1 MSSSQMKLIIVLMS
15 IASLGLVGFQY
26 YWIRNAL
33 RINEERFEQAV
44 YQSLAATVAQI
55 EKDETSDVFL
65 SYLVQDTILQQS
77 LVNQIEPIVVQIR
90 QRPISGRRRASVTD
104 TLLKE
109 PIPQISQ
116 SFRRLI
122 ESRGIDKTVL
132 ADLDNFFTTLTPE
145 IASSMFTPDEMEIL
159 LQERERQLNYLD
171 QSEKL
176 YRSRFGFAPD
186 PDFVE
191 EYNIPMDFLE
201 KIRIANQ
208 KIALMN
214 KAWEELIGEKDILS
228 RMDTGQVK
236 QILKN
241 NLQEKGIEQP
251 FELGII
257 NEKGKLFPVTATVD
271 SFSLVNSKMQARLF
285 PGDIIPQENF
295 LFIHFPNKRAYVF
308 RQIWLPVLSS
318 VLFIGVVI
326 FCFVYAI
333 RVIIRQKNLSEIK
346 NDFINNMTHEFKT
359 PIATVSLAVEALQD
373 PELLNQESF
382 RKRYLSIIKEENKR
396 LGGQVEK
403 VLQAAT
409 LEKKEFRLKLEYVDL
424 TEILINAKSQ
434 FELQVENRGGKI
446 TLENVMSD
454 PNLMSDP
461 FHLLHILNNLL
472 DNANKYS
479 KESPIIHIKA
489 WDQNGF
495 AFVSIQDNGIG
506 MSKEVTKKIF
516 DKFYR
521 VPTGNVHDVKGFGLG
536 LSYVKTIIEAHKGE
550 ISVSSEPGKGSI
562 FTIKLPKTP

>member
-1 MSSSQMKLIIVLMS
+1 MSSSQMKLIIILMS
-15 IASLGLVGFQY
+15 ISSLGLVGFQY

-44 YQSLAATVAQI
+44 YQSLAATVNQM
-55 EKDETSDVFL
+55 EKGETSDIFL
-65 SYLVQDTILQQS
+65 SYLAKDTLLQQS
-77 LVNQIEPIVVQIR
+77 LTQKIEPIVVQVR
-90 QRPISGRRRASVTD
+90 QRPNSRRRPSVMD
-104 TLLKE
+104 TLLQQ

-116 SFRRLI
+116 SFKRLI
-122 ESRGIDKTVL
+122 EARGLDISIMT
-132 ADLDNFFTTLTPE
+132 DLDNFFTNLTPE

-159 LQERERQLNYLD
+159 LQERERQFQYLN
-171 QSEKL
+171 QNEKIF
-176 YRSRFGFAPD
+176 RSRYGIVRDGEFE
-186 PDFVE
+186 E
-191 EYNIPMDFLE
+191 EYNIPVDALE
-201 KIRIANQ
+201 KIRSANL
-208 KIALMN
+208 KIDFMN
-214 KAWEELIGEKDILS
+214 RAWEELIGEKDILA
-228 RMDTGQVK
+228 RMDTGQVRM
-236 QILKN
+236 LVKN
-241 NLQEKGIEQP
+241 NLKEKGIEQS
-251 FELGII
+251 FELGILD
-257 NEKGKLFPVTATVD
+257 NNGKFLPITNSAD
-271 SFSLVNSKMQARLF
+271 SFSLMSSRMQARLF
-285 PGDIIPQENF
+285 PSDIISQENY
-295 LFIHFPNKRAYVF
+295 LLVNFPNKRAYVF

-318 VLFIGVVI
+318 ILFIGVVI

-373 PELLNQESF
+373 PDLLNQESF
-382 RKRYLSIIKEENKR
+382 RKRYLSIIKDENKR

-409 LEKKEFRLKLEYVDL
+409 LEKKEFSLKLEYVN
-424 TEILINAKSQ
+424 LIELLEDAKSQ
-434 FELQVENRGGKI
+434 FELQVENKGGKI
-446 TLENVMSD
+446 TLENEIGDPYMMSD
-454 PNLMSDP
+454 A
-461 FHLLHILNNLL
+461 FHLAHIFNNLL

-479 KESPIIHIKA
+479 KESPIIHIKV
-489 WDQNGF
+489 WDQNGY

-550 ISVSSEPGKGSI
+550 ISVNSEPGKGSI

>member
-1 MSSSQMKLIIVLMS
+1 MS

-55 EKDETSDVFL
+55 EKEETSDVFL
-65 SYLVQDTILQQS
+65 NVLAQDTLLQQF
-77 LVNQIEPIVVQIR
+77 LINKIEPIVVQIR
-90 QRPISGRRRASVTD
+90 QRPISGRRRLSVTD
-104 TLLKE
+104 TLLQE

-159 LQERERQLNYLD
+159 LQERERQLTYLD

-176 YRSRFGFAPD
+176 YRSKYGFAPE
-186 PDFVE
+186 PDFE
-191 EYNIPMDFLE
+191 AEYNIPMDFLE

-214 KAWEELIGEKDILS
+214 RALEELIGQKEIFS

-236 QILKN
+236 RVLKN
-241 NLQEKGIEQP
+241 NLKEKGIEQP
-251 FELGII
+251 FELGIV
-257 NEKGKLFPVTATVD
+257 NENGNLFPVTASVD

-295 LFIHFPNKRAYVF
+295 LFIHFPDKRAYVF

-318 VLFIGVVI
+318 ILFIGVVI

-382 RKRYLSIIKEENKR
+382 RKRYLSIIKDENKR

-409 LEKKEFRLKLEYVDL
+409 LEKKEFSLKMEYVN
-424 TEILINAKSQ
+424 LIELLENAISQ
-434 FELQVENRGGKI
+434 FELQVEKKGGGI
-446 TLENVMSD
+446 TLENNMSD

-461 FHLLHILNNLL
+461 FHLSHIINNLL
-472 DNANKYS
+472 DNANKYT
-479 KESPIIHIKA
+479 KEIPFIHIKT

-495 AFVSIQDNGIG
+495 VFVSIKDNGIG

>member
-318 VLFIGVVI
+318 VLFIGIVI

-446 TLENVMSD
+446 TLENVMLD

-461 FHLLHILNNLL
+461 FHLSHILNNLL

>member
-1 MSSSQMKLIIVLMS
+1 MSSSQMKLIIILMS

-44 YQSLAATVAQI
+44 YQSLAATIAQI

-65 SYLVQDTILQQS
+65 DVLAQDTMLQQS
-77 LVNQIEPIVVQIR
+77 LVNQIEPIIVQIR
-90 QRPISGRRRASVTD
+90 QRPISGRKRPSVID

-116 SFRRLI
+116 SFKRLI
-122 ESRGIDKTVL
+122 EYRGLDKKVME
-132 ADLDNFFTTLTPE
+132 DLDNFFTTLTPE

-176 YRSRFGFAPD
+176 YRSKYGFAPN

-201 KIRIANQ
+201 KIRVANQ
-208 KIALMN
+208 KIALFDR
-214 KAWEELIGEKDILS
+214 AWGELIGKKDVFS
-228 RMDTGQVK
+228 RMDTGQVN

-241 NLQEKGIEQP
+241 NLKEKGIEQP
-251 FELGII
+251 FDLGII
-257 NEKGKLFPVTATVD
+257 NEKGKLFPVTALVD

-285 PGDIIPQENF
+285 PGDIIPQENY
-295 LFIHFPNKRAYVF
+295 LFIHFPYKRAYVF

-318 VLFIGVVI
+318 VLFIGIVI

-382 RKRYLSIIKEENKR
+382 RKRYLTIIKDENKR

-409 LEKKEFRLKLEYVDL
+409 LEKKEFSLKMEYVDL
-424 TEILINAKSQ
+424 TEILENAKSQ
-434 FELQVENRGGKI
+434 FELQVENKGGKI
-446 TLENVMSD
+446 TLENRMND

-461 FHLLHILNNLL
+461 FHLSHIINNLL

-479 KESPIIHIKA
+479 RDSPIIHIKA

-495 AFVSIQDNGIG
+495 VFVSIQDNGIG
-506 MSKEVTKKIF
+506 MSKEATKKIF

-521 VPTGNVHDVKGFGLG
+521 IPTGNVHDVKGFGLG

-550 ISVSSEPGKGSI
+550 ISVNSEPGKGSI

>member
-77 LVNQIEPIVVQIR
+77 LVNQIEPIVVQVR
-90 QRPISGRRRASVTD
+90 QRPISGNRRPSVTD
-104 TLLKE
+104 SLLKE

-214 KAWEELIGEKDILS
+214 RAWEELIGEKDILS
-228 RMDTGQVK
+228 RMDTVQVK

-241 NLQEKGIEQP
+241 NLKEKGIEQP

-257 NEKGKLFPVTATVD
+257 NEKGDLFPVTASVD
-271 SFSLVNSKMQARLF
+271 SFSLVTSKMQVKLF
-285 PGDIIPQENF
+285 PGDVIPQENF
-295 LFIHFPNKRAYVF
+295 LFIHFPNKKAYVF

-373 PELLNQESF
+373 PELSNQESF
-382 RKRYLSIIKEENKR
+382 RKRYLSIIKDENKR
-396 LGGQVEK
+396 LGNQVEK

-409 LEKKEFRLKLEYVDL
+409 LEKNEFNLKLEYINL
-424 TEILINAKSQ
+424 TELLETAKFQ
-434 FELQVENRGGKI
+434 FELQVEKRGGKI
-446 TLENVMSD
+446 SFENLLID
-454 PNLMSDP
+454 PYLMTDG
-461 FHLLHILNNLL
+461 FHLSHIFNNLL

-495 AFVSIQDNGIG
+495 VFVSIQDNGIG
-506 MSKEVTKKIF
+506 LSKEVTKKIF

-550 ISVSSEPGKGSI
+550 IFVNSEPGKGSI

>member
-1 MSSSQMKLIIVLMS
+1 MKLIIVLMS

-33 RINEERFEQAV
+33 RINEDRFEQAV
-44 YQSLAATVAQI
+44 YQSLAATIAQI

-65 SYLVQDTILQQS
+65 SYLAQDTLLQQS

-90 QRPISGRRRASVTD
+90 QRPISGRRRPSVTD
-104 TLLKE
+104 TLLQE

-122 ESRGIDKTVL
+122 EARGLDKSVMD
-132 ADLDNFFTTLTPE
+132 DLDNFFTTLTPE

-159 LQERERQLNYLD
+159 LQERERQLKYLN
-171 QSEKL
+171 QSEKV
-176 YRSRFGFAPD
+176 YRSRYGFAPN

-208 KIALMN
+208 KIALFDR
-214 KAWEELIGEKDILS
+214 AWGELIGKKDVFS
-228 RMDTGQVK
+228 RMDTGQVN

-241 NLQEKGIEQP
+241 NLQEKGINQP

-257 NEKGKLFPVTATVD
+257 NEKGKLFPVTALLD

-308 RQIWLPVLSS
+308 KQIWLPVLSS
-318 VLFIGVVI
+318 VLFIGIVI

-382 RKRYLSIIKEENKR
+382 RKRYLNIIKDENKR

-409 LEKKEFRLKLEYVDL
+409 LEKKEFSLKMEYVDL
-424 TEILINAKSQ
+424 TEILENAKTQ
-434 FELQVENRGGKI
+434 FELQVENKGGKI
-446 TLENVMSD
+446 TFENRMTD

-461 FHLLHILNNLL
+461 FHLSHIINNLL

-479 KESPIIHIKA
+479 KDSPIIHIKA

-495 AFVSIQDNGIG
+495 VFVSIQDNGIG
-506 MSKEVTKKIF
+506 MSKEATKKIF

-521 VPTGNVHDVKGFGLG
+521 IPTGNVHDVKGFGLG

>member
-1 MSSSQMKLIIVLMS
+1 MKLIIILMS
-15 IASLGLVGFQY
+15 ISSLGLVGFQY

-44 YQSLAATVAQI
+44 YQSLAATITQI
-55 EKDETSDVFL
+55 EKGETSDIFL
-65 SYLVQDTILQQS
+65 SYLAKDTLLQQS
-77 LVNQIEPIVVQIR
+77 LTQKIEPIVVQVR
-90 QRPISGRRRASVTD
+90 QRPNSRRRPSVMD
-104 TLLKE
+104 TLLQQ

-116 SFRRLI
+116 SFKRLI
-122 ESRGIDKTVL
+122 EARGLDISILT
-132 ADLDNFFTTLTPE
+132 DLDNFFTNLTPE

-159 LQERERQLNYLD
+159 LQERERQFQYLN
-171 QSEKL
+171 QNEKVF
-176 YRSRFGFAPD
+176 RSRYGIVRDGEFE
-186 PDFVE
+186 E
-191 EYNIPMDFLE
+191 EYNIPLDALE
-201 KIRIANQ
+201 KIRSANL
-208 KIALMN
+208 KIDFMN
-214 KAWEELIGEKDILS
+214 RAWEELIGEKDILS
-228 RMDTGQVK
+228 RMDTGQVR
-236 QILKN
+236 LLVKN
-241 NLQEKGIEQP
+241 NLKEKGIEQS
-251 FELGII
+251 FELGILD
-257 NEKGKLFPVTATVD
+257 NNGKFLPLTNSAD
-271 SFSLVNSKMQARLF
+271 SFSLMSSRMQARLF
-285 PGDIIPQENF
+285 PSDIISQENY
-295 LFIHFPNKRAYVF
+295 LLVNFPNKRAYVF

-318 VLFIGVVI
+318 ILFIGVVI

-333 RVIIRQKNLSEIK
+333 RVIIRQKNLSEVK

-382 RKRYLSIIKEENKR
+382 RKRYLSIIKDENKR

-409 LEKKEFRLKLEYVDL
+409 LEKKEFRLKMEYVDL
-424 TEILINAKSQ
+424 IEILENAKSQ

-446 TLENVMSD
+446 TLENEMSD

-461 FHLLHILNNLL
+461 FHLSHILNNLL

-479 KESPIIHIKA
+479 KDSPTIHIKA
-489 WDQNGF
+489 WDQSGF

-506 MSKEVTKKIF
+506 MSKEATRKIF

-550 ISVSSEPGKGSI
+550 ISVNSEPGKGSI

>member
-1 MSSSQMKLIIVLMS
+1 M
-15 IASLGLVGFQY
+15 ASLGLVGFQY
-26 YWIRNAL
+26 YWVRNAL

-44 YQSLAATVAQI
+44 YQSLAATITQI

-65 SYLVQDTILQQS
+65 SYLAKDTILQQS

-90 QRPISGRRRASVTD
+90 QRPISGRRRPSVTD
-104 TLLKE
+104 TLLQE
-109 PIPQISQ
+109 PIDQISQ

-122 ESRGIDKTVL
+122 ESRGIEKSVIE
-132 ADLDNFFTTLTPE
+132 DLDNFFTTLTPE
-145 IASSMFTPDEMEIL
+145 IASSMFTADEMEIL
-159 LQERERQLNYLD
+159 LQERERQLKYLN
-171 QSEKL
+171 QSEKV
-176 YRSRFGFAPD
+176 YRSRYGFAPN

-191 EYNIPMDFLE
+191 EYNIPMDFLD

-214 KAWEELIGEKDILS
+214 RAWEELIGEKDILS

-236 QILKN
+236 TILKN
-241 NLQEKGIEQP
+241 NLKEKGIEQP

-257 NEKGKLFPVTATVD
+257 SENGKLLSVTASAD
-271 SFSLVNSKMQARLF
+271 SFSLANSKLQARLF
-285 PGDIIPQENF
+285 PGDIIPQDNF
-295 LFIHFPNKRAYVF
+295 LFINFPDKRAYVF

-382 RKRYLSIIKEENKR
+382 RKRYLSIIRDENKR

-409 LEKKEFRLKLEYVDL
+409 LEKKEFSLKLEYVDL
-424 TEILINAKSQ
+424 SELLENAKSQ
-434 FELQVENRGGKI
+434 FELQVENKGGKI
-446 TLENVMSD
+446 TLENTMTD
-454 PNLMSDP
+454 PNLMSDAY
-461 FHLLHILNNLL
+461 HLAHILNNLL
-472 DNANKYS
+472 DNANKYT

-495 AFVSIQDNGIG
+495 VFVSIQDNGIG
-506 MSKEVTKKIF
+506 MSKEATKKIF

-521 VPTGNVHDVKGFGLG
+521 VPTGNIHDVKGFGLG
-536 LSYVKTIIEAHKGE
+536 LSYVKTIMEAHKGE

>member
-1 MSSSQMKLIIVLMS
+1 MSM
-15 IASLGLVGFQY
+15 ASLGLVGFQY
-26 YWIRNAL
+26 YWVRNAL

-44 YQSLAATVAQI
+44 YQSLAATITQI

-65 SYLVQDTILQQS
+65 SYLAKDTILQQS

-90 QRPISGRRRASVTD
+90 QRPISGRRRPSVTD
-104 TLLKE
+104 TLLQE
-109 PIPQISQ
+109 PIDQISQ

-122 ESRGIDKTVL
+122 ESRGIEKSVIE
-132 ADLDNFFTTLTPE
+132 DLDNFFTTLTPE
-145 IASSMFTPDEMEIL
+145 IASSMFTADEMEIL
-159 LQERERQLNYLD
+159 LQERERQLKYLN
-171 QSEKL
+171 QSEKV
-176 YRSRFGFAPD
+176 YRSRYGFAPN

-191 EYNIPMDFLE
+191 EYNIPMDFLD

-214 KAWEELIGEKDILS
+214 RAWEELIGEKDILS

-236 QILKN
+236 TILKN
-241 NLQEKGIEQP
+241 NLKEKGIEQP

-257 NEKGKLFPVTATVD
+257 SENGKLLSVTASAD
-271 SFSLVNSKMQARLF
+271 SFSLANSKMQARLF
-285 PGDIIPQENF
+285 PGDIIPQDNF
-295 LFIHFPNKRAYVF
+295 LFINFPDKRAYVF

-382 RKRYLSIIKEENKR
+382 RKRYLSIIRDENKR

-409 LEKKEFRLKLEYVDL
+409 LEKKEFSLKLEYVDL
-424 TEILINAKSQ
+424 SELLENAKSQ
-434 FELQVENRGGKI
+434 FELQVENKGGKI
-446 TLENVMSD
+446 TLENRMTD
-454 PNLMSDP
+454 PNLMSDAY
-461 FHLLHILNNLL
+461 HLAHILNNLL
-472 DNANKYS
+472 DNANKYT

-495 AFVSIQDNGIG
+495 VFVSIQDNGIG
-506 MSKEVTKKIF
+506 MSKEATKKIF

-521 VPTGNVHDVKGFGLG
+521 VPTGNIHDVKGFGLG
-536 LSYVKTIIEAHKGE
+536 LSYVKTIMEAHKGE
-550 ISVSSEPGKGSI
+550 ISVNSEPGKGSI